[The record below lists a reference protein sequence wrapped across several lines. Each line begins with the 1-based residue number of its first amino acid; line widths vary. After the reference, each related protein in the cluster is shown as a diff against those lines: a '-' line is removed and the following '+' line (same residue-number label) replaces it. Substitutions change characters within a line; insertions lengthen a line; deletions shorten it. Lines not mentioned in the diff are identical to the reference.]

1 MSATLRIH
9 RGLCSAERV
18 LTIDGKQVGSL
29 AEEVNDFEITPGDH
43 VLSLNLGFYHSVPTH
58 VRVTDNTVIEFK
70 AVENPD
76 ALLPILQGGFIK
88 LERVPPAR
96 ADA

>member
-9 RGLCSAERV
+9 RGLCSKERV
-18 LTIDGKQVGSL
+18 LTIGGRAVGTL
-29 AEEVNDFEITPGDH
+29 AEEVNDFDITPGDH
-43 VLSLNLGFYHSVPTH
+43 VLSLNLGIYHSVPTH
-58 VRVTDNTVIEFK
+58 VRVTDGTVVEFK

-88 LERVPPAR
+88 LERIPPVR